1 MPQDKAFETEE
12 ITKLLAK
19 AKSTEGVLNFA
30 FGLASKPGDCGLML
44 DRRRS
49 GAVLKKALKGM
60 PGIKKVCFGTLTL
73 DGARVLLAGE
83 VPLKGI
89 VKQLKRRFQDEGL
102 AKWKPVLVGP
112 DGQEIDEDSLP
123 DADQFDDSDQG
134 AEGAELVAAAPVAAD
149 PVAESPDPAALKAR
163 LVKLAQAVK
172 TLGDAAPKAL
182 GTQVTAAAKLLQAGA
197 LTEVEAALDEIKAD
211 LAAALAARKEASAE
225 TATDQTATDPA
236 ALKATLKGLLDQVKA
251 LPAGAPQDALM
262 GEVRRAA
269 TLLQAGDAAGAA
281 AVLDTLAQG
290 VAAAGTTEVESDP
303 QAIWRAAK
311 EQVDTGISLLQARLK
326 GYKDP
331 VMDRIAE
338 FGLNGITEG
347 QQTALNAALFDFNKA
362 SGAARIAAAQA
373 LDKQAESYRSFVA
386 SNRVMLLVEK
396 NPFGVALPIRKEL
409 SAALD
414 QIRSLAQ
421 AAARG
426 AP

>member
-73 DGARVLLAGE
+73 DGARVLLAAE

-112 DGQEIDEDSLP
+112 DGREIDEDSLP

-134 AEGAELVAAAPVAAD
+134 AEGAELVAAAPE
-149 PVAESPDPAALKAR
+149 AESPDPAALKAR

-172 TLGDAAPKAL
+172 TLGDAATKEL

-197 LTEVEAALDEIKAD
+197 LTEVEAALDEIKVG

-225 TATDQTATDPA
+225 LAADQTATDPA
-236 ALKATLKGLLDQVKA
+236 ALKSTLKGLLDQVKA
-251 LPAGAPQDALM
+251 LPAGATQDALM

-269 TLLQAGDAAGAA
+269 ALLQSGNAAGAA
-281 AVLDTLAQG
+281 AVLETLAQG

-311 EQVDTGISLLQARLK
+311 EQVDTGISQLQARLK